1 MCDDG
6 DFATNNQQPAM
17 NDYRIL
23 IVDDEPRQCVLLK
36 AALEPEGYAVGTA
49 SSGTAAINALSTHAY
64 DLVLT
69 DLKMEGPDGLHVLA
83 FAKQHHPGCEVILM
97 TAFATAQ
104 TAVEAMKRGAYDY
117 IIKPFELD
125 ELKVKIRHLVDQK
138 NLVVEK
144 ETLVQENRSLRREL
158 KQRYSVENMIGQGG
172 AMQEVYKLIHKVA
185 PSDATVL
192 IRGESGTGKELVAQ
206 AIHYLSPRAE
216 KPFVAINCAAL
227 PETLLESELFGY
239 EKGAFTGADK
249 RKPGLFETAGEGT
262 IFLDEIG
269 EIPPTIQVKLLRA
282 LQQRQVLHLG
292 GTEPIA
298 VRARTIAATNRD
310 LEAGLKDGMVR
321 EDFYYR
327 INVFPITLPSL
338 RRRLEDLPDL
348 IAHFLKR
355 AGKGPET
362 LTAAALEKLQQYPWP
377 GNVRE
382 LENVIERSLL
392 MAGNQPIAPFD
403 LPPHIQGL
411 QRLPTQFDIPEEGIN
426 LEDMEKRLIHRA
438 IERAGGNKSRAAKLL
453 GITRRKLYSMLERL
467 G

>member
-1 MCDDG
+1 
-6 DFATNNQQPAM
+6 M

-23 IVDDEPRQCVLLK
+23 IVDDEPRQCVVIK

-49 SSGTAAINALSTHAY
+49 NSGTAAMNALSTHAY

-69 DLKMEGPDGLHVLA
+69 DLKMEGPDGLQVLD
-83 FAKQHHPGCEVILM
+83 FAKQHHPQCAVILM

-117 IIKPFELD
+117 IIKPFELE
-125 ELKVKIRHLVDQK
+125 ELKVKIRHLVERK

-144 ETLVQENRSLRREL
+144 ESLAQENRSLRQEL
-158 KQRYSVENMIGQGG
+158 QQRYSIENMVGQGG
-172 AMQEVYKLIHKVA
+172 AMQEVYKLVHKVA

-206 AIHYLSPRAE
+206 AIHYLSPRAD

-269 EIPPTIQVKLLRA
+269 EISPTIQVKLLRA
-282 LQQRQVLHLG
+282 LQQRQVIHLG

-298 VRARTIAATNRD
+298 IRARTIAATNRD
-310 LEAGLKDGMVR
+310 LEAALKEGRIR

-338 RRRLEDLPDL
+338 RRRKEDLPDL
-348 IAHFLKR
+348 ILHFLKR
-355 AGKGPET
+355 AGKDQNAITPET
-362 LTAAALEKLQQYPWP
+362 IEKLRQYPWP

-382 LENVIERSLL
+382 LENVIERSLI
-392 MAGNQPIAPFD
+392 MAGDQPITPMD
-403 LPPHIQGL
+403 LPLHIQGL
-411 QRLPTQFDIPEEGIN
+411 QKLPTQFDIPEEGIN

>member
-1 MCDDG
+1 
-6 DFATNNQQPAM
+6 M

-23 IVDDEPRQCVLLK
+23 IVDDESRQCVVLK
-36 AALEPEGYAVGTA
+36 AALEPEGYAVATA
-49 SSGTAAINALSTHAY
+49 SSGVAALNALSTHAY

-69 DLKMEGPDGLHVLA
+69 DLKMEGTDGLQVLD
-83 FAKQHHPGCEVILM
+83 FTKQHHPECEVILM

-117 IIKPFELD
+117 LIKPFELD
-125 ELKVKIRHLVDQK
+125 ELKVKIRHLVDK
-138 NLVVEK
+138 KSLVVEK
-144 ETLVQENRSLRREL
+144 ESLARENKSLRHEL
-158 KQRYSVENMIGQGG
+158 KQRYSVENMIGQSG

-206 AIHYLSPRAE
+206 AIHYLSPRADR
-216 KPFVAINCAAL
+216 PFVAINCAAL
-227 PETLLESELFGY
+227 PENLLESELFGY

-249 RKPGLFETAGEGT
+249 RKPGLFEIAGEGT

-269 EIPPTIQVKLLRA
+269 EISPTIQVKLLRA

-310 LEAGLKDGMVR
+310 LEAGLKDGKVR

-338 RRRLEDLPDL
+338 RRRLEDLPD
-348 IAHFLKR
+348 IISHFLKR
-355 AGKGPET
+355 AGKGAEA
-362 LTAAALEKLQQYPWP
+362 LTPAALEKLRQYPWP

-392 MAGNQPIAPFD
+392 MAGDQPITPFD

-411 QRLPTQFDIPEEGIN
+411 QKLPTQFDIPEEGIN

>member
-1 MCDDG
+1 
-6 DFATNNQQPAM
+6 M

-23 IVDDEPRQCVLLK
+23 IVDDEPRQGVVIK

-49 SSGTAAINALSTHAY
+49 SSGVAAINALSTHAY

-69 DLKMEGPDGLHVLA
+69 DLKMEGADGLQVLD
-83 FAKQHHPGCEVILM
+83 FAKQHHPACDVILM

-125 ELKVKIRHLVDQK
+125 ELKVKIRHLVDKK

-144 ETLVQENRSLRREL
+144 ESLAQENRSLKQEL
-158 KQRYSVENMIGQGG
+158 KQRFSVENMIGQSG
-172 AMQEVYKLIHKVA
+172 AMQEVYKLIYKVA
-185 PSDATVL
+185 PSEATVL

-206 AIHYLSPRAE
+206 AIHYLSPRAD

-249 RKPGLFETAGEGT
+249 RKQGLFEVAGEGT

-269 EIPPTIQVKLLRA
+269 EISPAIQVKLLRA
-282 LQQRQVLHLG
+282 LQQRQILHLG
-292 GTEPIA
+292 GTEPIM
-298 VRARTIAATNRD
+298 VRSRTIAATNRD
-310 LEAGLKDGMVR
+310 LEAGLKDGKVR

-338 RRRLEDLPDL
+338 RRRVEDLPEL
-348 IAHFLKR
+348 IQHFLKR
-355 AGKGPET
+355 AGKGPEAI
-362 LTAAALEKLQQYPWP
+362 TAVALEKLQQYPWP